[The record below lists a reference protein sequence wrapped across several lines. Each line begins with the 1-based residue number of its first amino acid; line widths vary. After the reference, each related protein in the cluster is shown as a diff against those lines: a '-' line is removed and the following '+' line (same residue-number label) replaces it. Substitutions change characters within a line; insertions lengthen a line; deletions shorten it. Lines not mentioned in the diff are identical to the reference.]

1 MNGQLVTCYKLC
13 LQSVNFIFRKIKIL
27 TKSAK
32 FVAHGISVL
41 YGISFFLFSS
51 NIHLS
56 LSLSPSLPP
65 SLSLHLS
72 LCLSLPPS
80 LPPPPPSPPLPLS
93 SSPQTRGS
101 IPLHWSQR
109 PTLKYKPT
117 PKVDSTSTQQETGI
131 QLHFDRQ
138 IVHYGRQTVVNL
150 INQKGSEKTLGD
162 AFQYFVQKLSSLPVV

>member
-1 MNGQLVTCYKLC
+1 MLAICEFYFLQNQNFNKIYKIC
-13 LQSVNFIFRKIKIL
+13 SPRNICAVWHFI
-27 TKSAK
+27 
-32 FVAHGISVL
+32 
-41 YGISFFLFSS
+41 LFSLPP
-51 NIHLS
+51 LS
-56 LSLSPSLPP
+56 LPPLPSLPP
-65 SLSLHLS
+65 SS
-72 LCLSLPPS
+72 LSLPPS
-80 LPPPPPSPPLPLS
+80 LPPSLHPHSSLPPSFPSLPLS

-138 IVHYGRQTVVNL
+138 IVHYGRQMVVNL

-162 AFQYFVQKLSSLPVV
+162 AFQFFVQKLSSLPVV

>member
-1 MNGQLVTCYKLC
+1 MLVICEFYFP
-13 LQSVNFIFRKIKIL
+13 QNQNFNKF
-27 TKSAK
+27 SK
-32 FVAHGISVL
+32 FVAQVIFCAVWYFILSL
-41 YGISFFLFSS
+41 FFNYKL
-51 NIHLS
+51 NITSLS
-56 LSLSPSLPP
+56 LPPPLSLSPSLSP
-65 SLSLHLS
+65 SLPLS
-72 LCLSLPPS
+72 LSLPPS
-80 LPPPPPSPPLPLS
+80 LSFSLPPSLLPSLPPLPLS